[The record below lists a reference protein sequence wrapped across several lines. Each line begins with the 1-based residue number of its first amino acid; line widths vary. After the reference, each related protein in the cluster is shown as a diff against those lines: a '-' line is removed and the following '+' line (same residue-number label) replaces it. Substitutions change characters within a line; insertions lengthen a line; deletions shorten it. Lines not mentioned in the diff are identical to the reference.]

1 MSDFVVLANLAGVAC
16 FFCIGLYALI
26 SKANLTKIIIA
37 LELIGKSTTLCFILG
52 GFANG
57 ETGQA
62 QAIVFTIIVIEVL
75 VAAMAL
81 ALAIMNKRTHGS
93 IRIEKTVR
101 EKAEE
106 AVKAK

>member
-1 MSDFVVLANLAGVAC
+1 MSDFLVLANLAGVAC
-16 FFCIGLYALI
+16 FFCIGLYGLI

-37 LELIGKSTTLCFILG
+37 LELIGKSTTICFILG
-52 GFANG
+52 GFING

-81 ALAIMNKRTHGS
+81 GLAIMNKRAHGS
-93 IRIEKTVR
+93 IRIEKPVR
-101 EKAEE
+101 AKAGESVKEK
-106 AVKAK
+106 